1 MNFRL
6 KSIAIFLIICSI
18 PAYAISK
25 NEITINLKKVAD
37 WQISTF
43 EESVKRQTTWKDSYA
58 KDEWTQGAL
67 YVGMVE
73 WAKLSKDDKYWK
85 FLKGIGEELKWKPA
99 KKIFFGDD
107 ICVSRMYLE
116 LYKKYKQPEM
126 IAPTVERLQYIM
138 KNLPQV
144 PLQMNVKGNQDR
156 WSWCDAIFMAPPV
169 YYSLS
174 KITGDDSYHKFAEKE
189 LDVTY
194 DTLYV
199 KADSLFCRDT
209 NFKGKKE
216 KNGKQVYWARG
227 NGWVVAGLANIIENT
242 SKDDPYRAKYIQTFK
257 EMTTKIATL
266 QGKDGFWTAS
276 LLDPNAF
283 PVPETSSTGFM
294 TYAIAWGINHGYL
307 DKKKYMPIVLKG
319 WRALVSAIDV
329 DGKLGWAQAIGAAPG
344 ATKREN
350 SEVYGVG
357 SFLLTGTELF
367 KLIK

>member
-1 MNFRL
+1 MKFSTLLLALLLTVNVF
-6 KSIAIFLIICSI
+6 A
-18 PAYAISK
+18 
-25 NEITINLKKVAD
+25 LKKSDIKKDLKRVAD
-37 WQISTF
+37 WQIAHF
-43 EESVKRQTTWKDSYA
+43 EESVRKESEYKDAYL

-73 WAKLSKDDKYWK
+73 WAKLSRDDQYWN
-85 FLKGIGEELKWKPA
+85 FLKAIGEELKWKPA

-107 ICVSRMYLE
+107 ICVSRMYIE
-116 LYKKYKQPEM
+116 LYKKYKNPEM
-126 IAPTVERLQYIM
+126 IAPTIERLHYIM

-174 KITGDDSYHKFAEKE
+174 KVTGDNSYRKFAEKE

-194 DTLYV
+194 DTLYI
-199 KADSLFCRDT
+199 KIDSLFCRDT

-227 NGWVVAGLANIIENT
+227 NGWVVAGLANIITNT
-242 SKDDPYRAKYIQTFK
+242 PANDPYRAKYIQTFK

-276 LLDPNAF
+276 LLDPNAY

-294 TYAIAWGINHGYL
+294 TYAIAWGINQGYL
-307 DKKKYMPIVLKG
+307 DKTKYMPVALKG
-319 WRALVSAIDV
+319 WNALVSAIEQ
-329 DGKLGWAQAIGAAPG
+329 DGKLGWAQAIGASPG

-357 SFLLTGTELF
+357 SFLLAGTEIY
-367 KLIK
+367 KLAK

>member
-1 MNFRL
+1 MR
-6 KSIAIFLIICSI
+6 
-18 PAYAISK
+18 
-25 NEITINLKKVAD
+25 KVAD
-37 WQISTF
+37 WQIANF
-43 EESVKRQTTWKDSYA
+43 EESVNKQTRWKNAYF

-73 WAKLSKDDKYWK
+73 WAKLSKDEKYWN
-85 FLKGIGEELKWKPA
+85 FLKSIGEELSWKPA
-99 KKIFFGDD
+99 KKVFFGDD

-126 IAPTVERLQYIM
+126 IAPTIERLDYIIQH
-138 KNLPQV
+138 LPQV
-144 PLQMNVKGNQDR
+144 PLQMNVPGNQDR

-169 YYSLS
+169 FYSLS
-174 KITGDDSYHKFAEKE
+174 KITGNDTYRRFAEHE
-189 LDVTY
+189 LDATY

-199 KADSLFCRDT
+199 KTDSLFLRDT
-209 NFKGKKE
+209 NFKNKKE

-227 NGWVVAGLANIIENT
+227 NGWVVAGLANIITNT
-242 SKDDPYRAKYIQTFK
+242 PQSDPYKANYIQTFK

-276 LLDPNAF
+276 LLDPSAY

-294 TYAIAWGINHGYL
+294 TYAIAWGINQGYL
-307 DKKKYMPIVLKG
+307 DKTTYAPFALNG
-319 WRALVSAIDV
+319 WKALVSAIEK

-357 SFLLTGTELF
+357 SFLLAGTEVI
-367 KLIK
+367 KLVK